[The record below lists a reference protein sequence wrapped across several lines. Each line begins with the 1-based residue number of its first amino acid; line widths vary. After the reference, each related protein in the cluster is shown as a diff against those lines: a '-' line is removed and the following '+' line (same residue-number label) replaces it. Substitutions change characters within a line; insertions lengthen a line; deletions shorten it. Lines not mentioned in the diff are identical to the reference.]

1 MALFNKLDKPIF
13 LKEESEAKYY
23 ISKLQ
28 ELHSRAPEGL
38 KGRIEKELKI
48 ATLGELG
55 ENNIAFELKNSGIP
69 MYILHDICLE
79 TNELSAQIDYIVV
92 TRKVI
97 FIIECKNLIGNIEIN
112 SQGNFIRTYNFNGKF
127 IKEGIYSPITQNERH
142 LEVLKRIK
150 KESKSNFISKM
161 LFDKYFN
168 DNYKSLV
175 VLANPKTVLNSRY
188 AKKEIK
194 DKVIKA
200 DQLINY
206 IKEVNSKSDLM
217 SLSDKEMKEVADR
230 LLALHK
236 SNKLSFLKKYRELT
250 ELVDSYDNR
259 DSFEVKDISEIIINS
274 NEIIKENIIDS
285 VKDDIINNITSNSTG
300 WNNKSNKKDNKS
312 INTIRNNIDNKNNY
326 VSNDININT
335 TNIYINNGISNNSV
349 INSSSSIKNI
359 YNNANSFNEEK
370 LIKKLKEFRLQMS
383 RAENTKPYII
393 FSDKQMTN
401 LLEKMPKTKSELK
414 EVSGF
419 GEVKVEKYGEVI
431 LKILNE

>member
-13 LKEESEAKYY
+13 LKEESESKYY
-23 ISKLQ
+23 ISKLK

-38 KGRIEKELKI
+38 KGKIEKELKI
-48 ATLGELG
+48 ATLGEFG

-79 TNELSAQIDYIVV
+79 SEDLSAQIDYIVV

-112 SQGNFIRTYNFNGKF
+112 SQGNFIRTYNFNGRF

-150 KESKSNFISKM
+150 KESKSNFISKF

-168 DNYKSLV
+168 DNYKSIV

-194 DKVIKA
+194 DKVVKA
-200 DQLINY
+200 DQLISY
-206 IKEVNSKSDLM
+206 MKEVNAKSELM
-217 SLSDKEMKEVADR
+217 ALSDKEMKEIADR

-236 SNKLSFLKKYRELT
+236 SSKLSFLKKYRELI
-250 ELVDSYDNR
+250 ELVDNYDAKN
-259 DSFEVKDISEIIINS
+259 DVKTVFNNKEIINDSSINNAKS
-274 NEIIKENIIDS
+274 NIINEDKSS
-285 VKDDIINNITSNSTG
+285 VTNNIDKINNINNIYNTKNINVNINNTVINNSIGNKINNNSDIIN
-300 WNNKSNKKDNKS
+300 DNE
-312 INTIRNNIDNKNNY
+312 N
-326 VSNDININT
+326 
-335 TNIYINNGISNNSV
+335 
-349 INSSSSIKNI
+349 
-359 YNNANSFNEEK
+359 
-370 LIKKLKEFRLQMS
+370 LIKKLKEYRLQMS
-383 RAENTKPYII
+383 RAENTKPYFI
-393 FSDKQMTN
+393 FNDKQMTG

-419 GEVKVEKYGEVI
+419 GEVKVEKYGDVI
-431 LKILNE
+431 LKILNK

>member
-55 ENNIAFELKNSGIP
+55 ENNIAFEMKNSGIP

-112 SQGNFIRTYNFNGKF
+112 SQGNFIRTYSFNSKF

-168 DNYKSLV
+168 DNYKSIV

-194 DKVIKA
+194 EKVIKA

-259 DSFEVKDISEIIINS
+259 DNFEVKDISEIIINS

-285 VKDDIINNITSNSTG
+285 VKDDIINNSTSNSTG

-393 FSDKQMTN
+393 FNDKQMTN

-419 GEVKVEKYGEVI
+419 GEVKVEKYGDVI
-431 LKILNE
+431 LKILNK

>member
-1 MALFNKLDKPIF
+1 M
-13 LKEESEAKYY
+13 
-23 ISKLQ
+23 
-28 ELHSRAPEGL
+28 
-38 KGRIEKELKI
+38 KI

-112 SQGNFIRTYNFNGKF
+112 SQGNFIRTYSFNGKF

-217 SLSDKEMKEVADR
+217 SLSDKEMKEIADM

-236 SNKLSFLKKYRELT
+236 SSKLSFLKKYRELI
-250 ELVDSYDNR
+250 ELVDNYDDKN
-259 DSFEVKDISEIIINS
+259 DVKTVFNNKEIINDSSINNAKS
-274 NEIIKENIIDS
+274 NIINEDKSS
-285 VKDDIINNITSNSTG
+285 VTNNIDKSNNINNIYNTKNININVNINNTVINNSTGNKINNNSDIIN
-300 WNNKSNKKDNKS
+300 DNE
-312 INTIRNNIDNKNNY
+312 N
-326 VSNDININT
+326 
-335 TNIYINNGISNNSV
+335 
-349 INSSSSIKNI
+349 
-359 YNNANSFNEEK
+359 
-370 LIKKLKEFRLQMS
+370 LIKKLKEYRLQMS
-383 RAENTKPYII
+383 RVENTKSYII

-419 GEVKVEKYGEVI
+419 GEVKVEKYGDVI

>member
-1 MALFNKLDKPIF
+1 
-13 LKEESEAKYY
+13 
-23 ISKLQ
+23 
-28 ELHSRAPEGL
+28 
-38 KGRIEKELKI
+38 
-48 ATLGELG
+48 
-55 ENNIAFELKNSGIP
+55 SGIP

-112 SQGNFIRTYNFNGKF
+112 SQGNFIRTYNFNGKL

-168 DNYKSLV
+168 DNYKSIV

-250 ELVDSYDNR
+250 ELVDSYDYKN
-259 DSFEVKDISEIIINS
+259 DVKTVFNNKEIINEDKSSVTNNIDKSNNIN
-274 NEIIKENIIDS
+274 NIYNTKNININVNINNTVINNS
-285 VKDDIINNITSNSTG
+285 TGNKINNNSDIIN
-300 WNNKSNKKDNKS
+300 DNE
-312 INTIRNNIDNKNNY
+312 N
-326 VSNDININT
+326 
-335 TNIYINNGISNNSV
+335 
-349 INSSSSIKNI
+349 
-359 YNNANSFNEEK
+359 
-370 LIKKLKEFRLQMS
+370 LIKKLKEYRLQMS
-383 RAENTKPYII
+383 RVENTKPYII

>member
-55 ENNIAFELKNSGIP
+55 ENNIAFEMKNSGIP

-112 SQGNFIRTYNFNGKF
+112 SQGNFIRTYSFNSKF

-142 LEVLKRIK
+142 FEVLKRIK

-168 DNYKSLV
+168 DNYKSIV

-194 DKVIKA
+194 EKVIKA

-259 DSFEVKDISEIIINS
+259 DNFEVKDISEIIINS

-285 VKDDIINNITSNSTG
+285 VKDDIINNSTSNSTG

-393 FSDKQMTN
+393 FNDKQMTN

-419 GEVKVEKYGEVI
+419 GEVKVEKYGDVI
-431 LKILNE
+431 LKILNK

>member
-1 MALFNKLDKPIF
+1 
-13 LKEESEAKYY
+13 
-23 ISKLQ
+23 
-28 ELHSRAPEGL
+28 
-38 KGRIEKELKI
+38 
-48 ATLGELG
+48 
-55 ENNIAFELKNSGIP
+55 

-112 SQGNFIRTYNFNGKF
+112 SQGNFIRTYNFNGKL

-150 KESKSNFISKM
+150 KESKSNFISKF

-168 DNYKSLV
+168 DNYKSIV

-259 DSFEVKDISEIIINS
+259 DNFEVKDISEIIINS

-285 VKDDIINNITSNSTG
+285 VKDDIINNSTSNSTG

-383 RAENTKPYII
+383 RVENTKPYII

>member
-28 ELHSRAPEGL
+28 ELHSRAPEGI

-48 ATLGELG
+48 ATLGEFG
-55 ENNIAFELKNSGIP
+55 EKNIAFELENSGIP
-69 MYILHDICLE
+69 MYILHDIYLE
-79 TNELSAQIDYIVV
+79 SDDLSAQIDYIVV

-112 SQGNFIRTYNFNGKF
+112 SQGNFIRTYNFNGKL

-217 SLSDKEMKEVADR
+217 SLSDKEMKEIADM

-236 SNKLSFLKKYRELT
+236 SSKLSFLKKYRELI
-250 ELVDSYDNR
+250 ELVDNYDDKN
-259 DSFEVKDISEIIINS
+259 DVKTVFNNKEIINDSSINNAKS
-274 NEIIKENIIDS
+274 NIINEDKSS
-285 VKDDIINNITSNSTG
+285 VTNNIDKSNNINNIYNTKNININVNINNTVINNSTGNKINNNSDIIN
-300 WNNKSNKKDNKS
+300 DNE
-312 INTIRNNIDNKNNY
+312 N
-326 VSNDININT
+326 
-335 TNIYINNGISNNSV
+335 
-349 INSSSSIKNI
+349 
-359 YNNANSFNEEK
+359 
-370 LIKKLKEFRLQMS
+370 LIKKLKEYRLQMS
-383 RAENTKPYII
+383 RVENTKPYII

-401 LLEKMPKTKSELK
+401 LLE
-414 EVSGF
+414 
-419 GEVKVEKYGEVI
+419 
-431 LKILNE
+431 

>member
-28 ELHSRAPEGL
+28 ELHSRAPEGI
-38 KGRIEKELKI
+38 KSKIEKEFKI

-79 TNELSAQIDYIVV
+79 SEDLSAQIDYIVV

-112 SQGNFIRTYNFNGKF
+112 SQGNFIRTYNLNGKF

-150 KESKSNFISKM
+150 KESKSNFISKL

-168 DNYKSLV
+168 DNYKSII

-217 SLSDKEMKEVADR
+217 TLSDKEMKEIADR

-236 SNKLSFLKKYRELT
+236 PSKLSFLKKYRQLI
-250 ELVDSYDNR
+250 ELVNDYNDKENDKTILKDN
-259 DSFEVKDISEIIINS
+259 INNTEKN
-274 NEIIKENIIDS
+274 NEISIKNEKSDTVNKHKNYIKYNIYKS
-285 VKDDIINNITSNSTG
+285 NNTSN
-300 WNNKSNKKDNKS
+300 
-312 INTIRNNIDNKNNY
+312 
-326 VSNDININT
+326 ININV
-335 TNIYINNGISNNSV
+335 NIGNNSFINNSTSNKINNNSD
-349 INSSSSIKNI
+349 IIF
-359 YNNANSFNEEK
+359 NNES

-383 RAENTKPYII
+383 KAENTKPYII
-393 FSDKQMTN
+393 FSDKQMFN
-401 LLEKMPKTKSELK
+401 LLERMPKTKLELK
-414 EVSGF
+414 DVSGF
-419 GEVKVEKYGEVI
+419 GEVKIEKYGDII
-431 LKILNE
+431 LKIINE

>member
-28 ELHSRAPEGL
+28 ELHSRAPEGI

-48 ATLGELG
+48 ATLGEFG
-55 ENNIAFELKNSGIP
+55 EKNIAFELKNSGIP

-112 SQGNFIRTYNFNGKF
+112 SQGNFIRTYNFNGKL

-206 IKEVNSKSDLM
+206 IKEVNSKYDLM
-217 SLSDKEMKEVADR
+217 SLSDKEMKEIADR

-236 SNKLSFLKKYRELT
+236 SSKLSFLKKYRELI
-250 ELVDSYDNR
+250 ELVDNYDYKN
-259 DSFEVKDISEIIINS
+259 DVKTVFNNKEIINEDKSSVTNNIDKSNNIN
-274 NEIIKENIIDS
+274 NIYNTKNINVNINNTVINNS
-285 VKDDIINNITSNSTG
+285 IGNKINNSDIIN
-300 WNNKSNKKDNKS
+300 DNE
-312 INTIRNNIDNKNNY
+312 N
-326 VSNDININT
+326 
-335 TNIYINNGISNNSV
+335 
-349 INSSSSIKNI
+349 
-359 YNNANSFNEEK
+359 
-370 LIKKLKEFRLQMS
+370 LIKKLKEYRLQMS

-419 GEVKVEKYGEVI
+419 GEVKVEKYGDVI

>member
-217 SLSDKEMKEVADR
+217 SLSDKEMKEIADR

-236 SNKLSFLKKYRELT
+236 SSKLSFLKKYRELI
-250 ELVDSYDNR
+250 ELVDNYDDKN
-259 DSFEVKDISEIIINS
+259 DVKTVFNNKEIINDSSITNAKS
-274 NEIIKENIIDS
+274 NIINEDKSS
-285 VKDDIINNITSNSTG
+285 VTNNIDKSNNINNIYNTKNININVNINNTVINNSTGNKINNNSDIIN
-300 WNNKSNKKDNKS
+300 DNE
-312 INTIRNNIDNKNNY
+312 N
-326 VSNDININT
+326 
-335 TNIYINNGISNNSV
+335 
-349 INSSSSIKNI
+349 
-359 YNNANSFNEEK
+359 

-419 GEVKVEKYGEVI
+419 GEVKVEKYGDVI
-431 LKILNE
+431 LKILNK

>member
-23 ISKLQ
+23 ISKLK
-28 ELHSRAPEGL
+28 ELHSRAPEHL
-38 KGRIEKELKI
+38 KGKIEKELKI
-48 ATLGELG
+48 ATLGEFG
-55 ENNIAFELKNSGIP
+55 EKNIAFELKNSGMP

-79 TNELSAQIDYIVV
+79 TSDLSAQVDYIVV

-112 SQGNFIRTYNFNGKF
+112 SQGNFIRTYNLNGKF

-168 DNYKSLV
+168 DNYKSIV

-200 DQLINY
+200 DQLISY

-217 SLSDKEMKEVADR
+217 SLSDKDMKEIADR

-236 SNKLSFLKKYRELT
+236 SNKLSFLKKYRELV
-250 ELVDSYDNR
+250 ELVDNYKDNAKTE
-259 DSFEVKDISEIIINS
+259 FNNKEIINDDS
-274 NEIIKENIIDS
+274 IDNGKS
-285 VKDDIINNITSNSTG
+285 NNI
-300 WNNKSNKKDNKS
+300 NKDKS
-312 INTIRNNIDNKNNY
+312 YTTNNIYNSKNTN
-326 VSNDININT
+326 NININV
-335 TNIYINNGISNNSV
+335 NINNTVVNNSTSDKISNNIEI
-349 INSSSSIKNI
+349 IN
-359 YNNANSFNEEK
+359 YNEK
-370 LIKKLKEFRLQMS
+370 LIKKLKEFRLQIS
-383 RAENTKPYII
+383 KAENMKPYFI
-393 FSDKQMTN
+393 FNDKQMHC
-401 LLEKMPKTKSELK
+401 LIERMPKTKLELK

-419 GEVKVEKYGEVI
+419 GEVKVEKYGEDI
-431 LKILNE
+431 LRILND

>member
-1 MALFNKLDKPIF
+1 M
-13 LKEESEAKYY
+13 
-23 ISKLQ
+23 
-28 ELHSRAPEGL
+28 
-38 KGRIEKELKI
+38 KI

-55 ENNIAFELKNSGIP
+55 ENNIAFEMKNSGIP

-112 SQGNFIRTYNFNGKF
+112 SQGNFIRTYSFNGKF

-217 SLSDKEMKEVADR
+217 SLSDKEMKEIADR

-236 SNKLSFLKKYRELT
+236 SSKLSFLKKYRELI
-250 ELVDSYDNR
+250 ELVDNYDYKN
-259 DSFEVKDISEIIINS
+259 DVKTVFNNKEIINDSSINNAKS
-274 NEIIKENIIDS
+274 NIINEDKSS
-285 VKDDIINNITSNSTG
+285 VTNNIDKINNINNIYNTKNINVNINNTVINNSIGNKINNNSDIIN
-300 WNNKSNKKDNKS
+300 DNE
-312 INTIRNNIDNKNNY
+312 N
-326 VSNDININT
+326 
-335 TNIYINNGISNNSV
+335 
-349 INSSSSIKNI
+349 
-359 YNNANSFNEEK
+359 
-370 LIKKLKEFRLQMS
+370 LIKKLKEYRLQMS
-383 RAENTKPYII
+383 RAENTKPYFI
-393 FSDKQMTN
+393 FNDKQMTG

-419 GEVKVEKYGEVI
+419 GEVKVEKYGDVI
-431 LKILNE
+431 LKILNK

>member
-1 MALFNKLDKPIF
+1 MF

-28 ELHSRAPEGL
+28 ELHSRAPEGI

-48 ATLGELG
+48 ATLGEFG
-55 ENNIAFELKNSGIP
+55 EKNIAFELKNSGIP

-112 SQGNFIRTYNFNGKF
+112 SQGNFIRTYNFNGKL

-175 VLANPKTVLNSRY
+175 VLANPKTVLNSRN

-217 SLSDKEMKEVADR
+217 SLSDKEMKEIADM

-236 SNKLSFLKKYRELT
+236 SSKLSFLKKYRELI
-250 ELVDSYDNR
+250 ELVDNYDDKN
-259 DSFEVKDISEIIINS
+259 DVKTVFNNKEIINDSSINKAKS
-274 NEIIKENIIDS
+274 NIINEDKSS
-285 VKDDIINNITSNSTG
+285 VTNNIDKSNNINNIYNTKNININVNINNTVINNSTGNKINNNSDIIN
-300 WNNKSNKKDNKS
+300 DNE
-312 INTIRNNIDNKNNY
+312 N
-326 VSNDININT
+326 
-335 TNIYINNGISNNSV
+335 
-349 INSSSSIKNI
+349 
-359 YNNANSFNEEK
+359 
-370 LIKKLKEFRLQMS
+370 LIKKLKEYRLQMS
-383 RAENTKPYII
+383 RVENTKPYII

-419 GEVKVEKYGEVI
+419 GEVKVEKYGDVI

>member
-69 MYILHDICLE
+69 MYILHDIGLE

-97 FIIECKNLIGNIEIN
+97 FVIECKNLIGNIEIN
-112 SQGNFIRTYNFNGKF
+112 SQGNFIRTYSFNGKF

-217 SLSDKEMKEVADR
+217 SLSDKEMKEIADR

-236 SNKLSFLKKYRELT
+236 SSKLSFLKKYRELI
-250 ELVDSYDNR
+250 ELVDNYDDKN
-259 DSFEVKDISEIIINS
+259 DVKTVFNNKEIINDSSITNAKS
-274 NEIIKENIIDS
+274 NIINEDKSS
-285 VKDDIINNITSNSTG
+285 VTNNIDKSNNINNIYNTKNININVNINNTVINNSTGNKINNNSDIIN
-300 WNNKSNKKDNKS
+300 DNE
-312 INTIRNNIDNKNNY
+312 N
-326 VSNDININT
+326 
-335 TNIYINNGISNNSV
+335 
-349 INSSSSIKNI
+349 
-359 YNNANSFNEEK
+359 

-419 GEVKVEKYGEVI
+419 GEVKVEKYGDVI

>member
-69 MYILHDICLE
+69 MYILHDIGLE

-112 SQGNFIRTYNFNGKF
+112 SQGNFIRTYSFNGKF

-217 SLSDKEMKEVADR
+217 SLSDKEMKEIADR

-236 SNKLSFLKKYRELT
+236 SSKLSFLKKYRELI
-250 ELVDSYDNR
+250 ELVDNYDDKN
-259 DSFEVKDISEIIINS
+259 DVKTVFNNKEIINDSSITNAKS
-274 NEIIKENIIDS
+274 NIINEDKSS
-285 VKDDIINNITSNSTG
+285 VTNNIDKSNNINNIYNTKNININVNINNTVINNSTGNKINNNSDIIN
-300 WNNKSNKKDNKS
+300 DNE
-312 INTIRNNIDNKNNY
+312 N
-326 VSNDININT
+326 
-335 TNIYINNGISNNSV
+335 
-349 INSSSSIKNI
+349 
-359 YNNANSFNEEK
+359 
-370 LIKKLKEFRLQMS
+370 LIKKLKEYRLQMS
-383 RAENTKPYII
+383 RVENTKPYII

-419 GEVKVEKYGEVI
+419 GEVKVEKYGDVI

>member
-69 MYILHDICLE
+69 MYILHDIGLE

-112 SQGNFIRTYNFNGKF
+112 SQGNFIRTYSFNGKF

-217 SLSDKEMKEVADR
+217 SLSDKEMKEIADR

-236 SNKLSFLKKYRELT
+236 SSKLSFLKKYRELI
-250 ELVDSYDNR
+250 ELVDNYDDKN
-259 DSFEVKDISEIIINS
+259 DVKTVFNNKEIINDSSITNAKS
-274 NEIIKENIIDS
+274 NIINEDKSS
-285 VKDDIINNITSNSTG
+285 VTNNIDKSNNINNIYNTKNININVNINNTVINNSTGNKINNNSDIIN
-300 WNNKSNKKDNKS
+300 DNE
-312 INTIRNNIDNKNNY
+312 N
-326 VSNDININT
+326 
-335 TNIYINNGISNNSV
+335 
-349 INSSSSIKNI
+349 
-359 YNNANSFNEEK
+359 

-419 GEVKVEKYGEVI
+419 GEVKVEKYGDVI

>member
-28 ELHSRAPEGL
+28 ELHSRAPEGI

-48 ATLGELG
+48 ATLGEFG
-55 ENNIAFELKNSGIP
+55 EKNIAFELENSGIP
-69 MYILHDICLE
+69 MYILHDIYLE
-79 TNELSAQIDYIVV
+79 SDDLSAQIDYIVV

-112 SQGNFIRTYNFNGKF
+112 SQGNFIRTYNFNGKL

-217 SLSDKEMKEVADR
+217 SLSDKEMKEIADM

-236 SNKLSFLKKYRELT
+236 SSKLSFLKKYRELI
-250 ELVDSYDNR
+250 ELVDNYDDKN
-259 DSFEVKDISEIIINS
+259 DVKTVFNNKEIINDSSINNAKS
-274 NEIIKENIIDS
+274 NIINEDKSS
-285 VKDDIINNITSNSTG
+285 VTNNIDKSNNINNIYNTKNININVNINNTVINNSTGNKINNNSDIIN
-300 WNNKSNKKDNKS
+300 DNE
-312 INTIRNNIDNKNNY
+312 N
-326 VSNDININT
+326 
-335 TNIYINNGISNNSV
+335 
-349 INSSSSIKNI
+349 
-359 YNNANSFNEEK
+359 
-370 LIKKLKEFRLQMS
+370 LIKKLKEYRLQMS
-383 RAENTKPYII
+383 RVENTKPYII

-419 GEVKVEKYGEVI
+419 GEVKVEKYGDVI

>member
-217 SLSDKEMKEVADR
+217 SLSDKEMKEIADR

-236 SNKLSFLKKYRELT
+236 SSKLSFLKKYRELI
-250 ELVDSYDNR
+250 ELVDNYDDKN
-259 DSFEVKDISEIIINS
+259 DVKTVFNNKEIINDSSITNAKS
-274 NEIIKENIIDS
+274 NIINEDKSS
-285 VKDDIINNITSNSTG
+285 VTNNIDKSNNINNIYNTKNININVNINNTVINNSTGNKINNNSDIIN
-300 WNNKSNKKDNKS
+300 DNE
-312 INTIRNNIDNKNNY
+312 N
-326 VSNDININT
+326 
-335 TNIYINNGISNNSV
+335 
-349 INSSSSIKNI
+349 
-359 YNNANSFNEEK
+359 
-370 LIKKLKEFRLQMS
+370 LIKKLKEYRLQMS

-419 GEVKVEKYGEVI
+419 GEVKVEKYGDVI

>member
-69 MYILHDICLE
+69 MYILHDIGLE

-97 FIIECKNLIGNIEIN
+97 FIIECKNLIGKIEIN
-112 SQGNFIRTYNFNGKF
+112 SQGNFIRTYSFNGKF

-217 SLSDKEMKEVADR
+217 SLSDKEMKEIADR

-236 SNKLSFLKKYRELT
+236 SSKLSFLKKYRELI
-250 ELVDSYDNR
+250 ELVDNYDDKN
-259 DSFEVKDISEIIINS
+259 DVKTVFNNKEIINDSSITNAKS
-274 NEIIKENIIDS
+274 NIINEDKSS
-285 VKDDIINNITSNSTG
+285 VTNNIDKSNNINNIYNTKNININVNINNTVINNSTGNKINNNSDIIN
-300 WNNKSNKKDNKS
+300 DNE
-312 INTIRNNIDNKNNY
+312 N
-326 VSNDININT
+326 
-335 TNIYINNGISNNSV
+335 
-349 INSSSSIKNI
+349 
-359 YNNANSFNEEK
+359 

-419 GEVKVEKYGEVI
+419 GEVKVEKYGDVI

>member
-69 MYILHDICLE
+69 MYILHDIGLE

-112 SQGNFIRTYNFNGKF
+112 SQGNFIRTYSFNGKF

-194 DKVIKA
+194 DNVIKA

-206 IKEVNSKSDLM
+206 IKEVNSKSDLI
-217 SLSDKEMKEVADR
+217 SLSDKEMKEIADR

-236 SNKLSFLKKYRELT
+236 SSKLSFLKKYSELI
-250 ELVDSYDNR
+250 ELVDNYD
-259 DSFEVKDISEIIINS
+259 VKNDVKTVFNNKEIINDSSINNAKS
-274 NEIIKENIIDS
+274 NIINEDKSS
-285 VKDDIINNITSNSTG
+285 VTNNIDKSNNINNIYNTKNININVNINNTVINNSIGNKINNNSDIIN
-300 WNNKSNKKDNKS
+300 DNE
-312 INTIRNNIDNKNNY
+312 N
-326 VSNDININT
+326 
-335 TNIYINNGISNNSV
+335 
-349 INSSSSIKNI
+349 
-359 YNNANSFNEEK
+359 
-370 LIKKLKEFRLQMS
+370 LIKKLKEYRLQMS

-419 GEVKVEKYGEVI
+419 GEVKVEKYGDVI

>member
-13 LKEESEAKYY
+13 LKEESEAKHY
-23 ISKLQ
+23 ISKLK
-28 ELHSRAPEGL
+28 ELHSRAPEGV

-55 ENNIAFELKNSGIP
+55 EDNIAFELKNSGIP

-79 TNELSAQIDYIVV
+79 TNDLSAQIDYIVV

-97 FIIECKNLIGNIEIN
+97 FIIECKNLVGNIEIN

-217 SLSDKEMKEVADR
+217 SLSDKEMKEIADR

-236 SNKLSFLKKYRELT
+236 SSKLSFLKKYRELV
-250 ELVDSYDNR
+250 ELIDNH
-259 DSFEVKDISEIIINS
+259 DDKDNAKTVFNNKEIINDSSINNDKS
-274 NEIIKENIIDS
+274 NIINEDKS
-285 VKDDIINNITSNSTG
+285 SATNNIDKSNNINNIYNTKNININVNINNTVINNSTGNKINNNSDIIN
-300 WNNKSNKKDNKS
+300 DNE
-312 INTIRNNIDNKNNY
+312 N
-326 VSNDININT
+326 
-335 TNIYINNGISNNSV
+335 
-349 INSSSSIKNI
+349 
-359 YNNANSFNEEK
+359 
-370 LIKKLKEFRLQMS
+370 LIKKLKEYRLQMS
-383 RAENTKPYII
+383 RAENTKPYFI
-393 FSDKQMTN
+393 FNDKQMTG

-419 GEVKVEKYGEVI
+419 GEVKVEKYGDVI

>member
-69 MYILHDICLE
+69 MYILHDIYLE
-79 TNELSAQIDYIVV
+79 SDDLSAQIDYIVV

-112 SQGNFIRTYNFNGKF
+112 SQGNFIRTYNFNGKL

-217 SLSDKEMKEVADR
+217 SLSDKEMKEIADM

-236 SNKLSFLKKYRELT
+236 SSKLSFLKKYRELI
-250 ELVDSYDNR
+250 ELVDNYDDKN
-259 DSFEVKDISEIIINS
+259 DVKTVFNNKEIINDSSINNAKS
-274 NEIIKENIIDS
+274 NIINEDKSS
-285 VKDDIINNITSNSTG
+285 VTNNIDKSNNINNIYNTKNININVNINNTVINNSTGNKINNNSDIIN
-300 WNNKSNKKDNKS
+300 DNE
-312 INTIRNNIDNKNNY
+312 N
-326 VSNDININT
+326 
-335 TNIYINNGISNNSV
+335 
-349 INSSSSIKNI
+349 
-359 YNNANSFNEEK
+359 
-370 LIKKLKEFRLQMS
+370 LIKKLKEYRLQMS
-383 RAENTKPYII
+383 RVENTKPYII

-419 GEVKVEKYGEVI
+419 GEVKVEKYGDVI

>member
-28 ELHSRAPEGL
+28 ELHSRAPEGI

-48 ATLGELG
+48 ATLGEFG
-55 ENNIAFELKNSGIP
+55 EKNIAFELKNSGIP

-112 SQGNFIRTYNFNGKF
+112 SQGNFIRTYNFNGKL

-168 DNYKSLV
+168 DNYKSIV

-259 DSFEVKDISEIIINS
+259 DNFEVKDISEIIINS

-285 VKDDIINNITSNSTG
+285 VKDDIINNSTSNSTG

>member
-1 MALFNKLDKPIF
+1 MNYQRLQECITFEVFYERYKMALFNKLDKPIF

-112 SQGNFIRTYNFNGKF
+112 SQGNFIRTYSFNGKF

-217 SLSDKEMKEVADR
+217 SLSDKEMKEIADR

-236 SNKLSFLKKYRELT
+236 SSKLSFLKKYRELI
-250 ELVDSYDNR
+250 ELVDNYDAKN
-259 DSFEVKDISEIIINS
+259 DVKTVFNNKEIINDSSINNAKS
-274 NEIIKENIIDS
+274 NIINEDKSS
-285 VKDDIINNITSNSTG
+285 VTNNIDKINNINNIYNTKNINVNINNTVINNSIGNKINNNSDIIN
-300 WNNKSNKKDNKS
+300 DNE
-312 INTIRNNIDNKNNY
+312 N
-326 VSNDININT
+326 
-335 TNIYINNGISNNSV
+335 
-349 INSSSSIKNI
+349 
-359 YNNANSFNEEK
+359 
-370 LIKKLKEFRLQMS
+370 LIKKLKEYRLQMS
-383 RAENTKPYII
+383 RAENTKPYFI
-393 FSDKQMTN
+393 FNDKQMTG

-419 GEVKVEKYGEVI
+419 GEVKVEKYGDVI

>member
-1 MALFNKLDKPIF
+1 MNFYEKYKVALFNKLDKPIF

-28 ELHSRAPEGL
+28 ELHSRAPEGI

-48 ATLGELG
+48 ATLGEFG
-55 ENNIAFELKNSGIP
+55 EKNIAFELKNSGIP

-112 SQGNFIRTYNFNGKF
+112 SQGNFIRTYNFNGKL

-175 VLANPKTVLNSRY
+175 VLANPKTVLNSRN

-217 SLSDKEMKEVADR
+217 SLSDKEMKEIADM

-236 SNKLSFLKKYRELT
+236 SSKLSFLKKYRELI
-250 ELVDSYDNR
+250 ELVDNYDDKN
-259 DSFEVKDISEIIINS
+259 DVKTVFNNKEIINDSSINKAKS
-274 NEIIKENIIDS
+274 NIINEDKSS
-285 VKDDIINNITSNSTG
+285 VTNNIDKSNNINNIYNTKNININVNINNTVINNSTGNKINNNSDIIN
-300 WNNKSNKKDNKS
+300 DNE
-312 INTIRNNIDNKNNY
+312 N
-326 VSNDININT
+326 
-335 TNIYINNGISNNSV
+335 
-349 INSSSSIKNI
+349 
-359 YNNANSFNEEK
+359 
-370 LIKKLKEFRLQMS
+370 LIKKLKEYRLQMS
-383 RAENTKPYII
+383 RVENTKPYII

-419 GEVKVEKYGEVI
+419 GEVKVEKYGDVI

>member
-69 MYILHDICLE
+69 MYILHDIGLE

-112 SQGNFIRTYNFNGKF
+112 SQGNFIRTYSFNGKF

-194 DKVIKA
+194 DNVIKA

-206 IKEVNSKSDLM
+206 IKEVNSKSDLI
-217 SLSDKEMKEVADR
+217 SLSDKEMKEIADR

-236 SNKLSFLKKYRELT
+236 SSKLSFLKKYRELI
-250 ELVDSYDNR
+250 ELVDNYD
-259 DSFEVKDISEIIINS
+259 VKNDVKTVFNNKEIINDSSINNAKS
-274 NEIIKENIIDS
+274 NIINEDKSS
-285 VKDDIINNITSNSTG
+285 VTNNIDKSNNINNIYNTKNININVNINNTVINNSIGNKINNNSDIIN
-300 WNNKSNKKDNKS
+300 DNE
-312 INTIRNNIDNKNNY
+312 N
-326 VSNDININT
+326 
-335 TNIYINNGISNNSV
+335 
-349 INSSSSIKNI
+349 
-359 YNNANSFNEEK
+359 
-370 LIKKLKEFRLQMS
+370 LIKKLKEYRLQMS

-419 GEVKVEKYGEVI
+419 GEVKVEKYGDVI

>member
-188 AKKEIK
+188 AKKKIK

-217 SLSDKEMKEVADR
+217 SLSDKEMKEIADR

-236 SNKLSFLKKYRELT
+236 SSKLSFLKKYRELI
-250 ELVDSYDNR
+250 ELVDNYDDKN
-259 DSFEVKDISEIIINS
+259 DVKTVFNNKEIINDSSITNAKS
-274 NEIIKENIIDS
+274 NIINEDKSS
-285 VKDDIINNITSNSTG
+285 VTNNIDKSNNINNIYNTKNININVNINNTVINNSTGNKINNNSDIIN
-300 WNNKSNKKDNKS
+300 DNE
-312 INTIRNNIDNKNNY
+312 N
-326 VSNDININT
+326 
-335 TNIYINNGISNNSV
+335 
-349 INSSSSIKNI
+349 
-359 YNNANSFNEEK
+359 
-370 LIKKLKEFRLQMS
+370 LIKKLKEYRLQMS

-419 GEVKVEKYGEVI
+419 GEVKVEKYGDVI

>member
-69 MYILHDICLE
+69 MYILHDIGLE

-112 SQGNFIRTYNFNGKF
+112 SQGNFIRTYSFNGKF

-206 IKEVNSKSDLM
+206 IKEVNSKYDLM
-217 SLSDKEMKEVADR
+217 SLSDKEMKEIADR

-236 SNKLSFLKKYRELT
+236 SSKLSFLKKYRELI
-250 ELVDSYDNR
+250 ELVDNYD
-259 DSFEVKDISEIIINS
+259 VKTVFNNKEIINDSSINNAKS
-274 NEIIKENIIDS
+274 NIINEDKSS
-285 VKDDIINNITSNSTG
+285 VTNNIDKSNNINNTVINNSTGNKINNNSDIIN
-300 WNNKSNKKDNKS
+300 DNE
-312 INTIRNNIDNKNNY
+312 N
-326 VSNDININT
+326 
-335 TNIYINNGISNNSV
+335 
-349 INSSSSIKNI
+349 
-359 YNNANSFNEEK
+359 
-370 LIKKLKEFRLQMS
+370 LIKKLKEYRLQMS
-383 RAENTKPYII
+383 RAENTKPYFI
-393 FSDKQMTN
+393 FNDKQMTG

-419 GEVKVEKYGEVI
+419 GEVKVEKYGDVI

>member
-69 MYILHDICLE
+69 MYILHDIGLE

-112 SQGNFIRTYNFNGKF
+112 SQGNFIRTYSFNGKF

-194 DKVIKA
+194 DNVIKA

-206 IKEVNSKSDLM
+206 IKEVNSKSDLI
-217 SLSDKEMKEVADR
+217 SLSDKEMEEIADR

-236 SNKLSFLKKYRELT
+236 SSKLSFLKKYRELI
-250 ELVDSYDNR
+250 ELVDNYD
-259 DSFEVKDISEIIINS
+259 VKNDVKTVFNNKEIINDSSINNAKS
-274 NEIIKENIIDS
+274 NIINEDKSS
-285 VKDDIINNITSNSTG
+285 VTNNIDKSNNINNIYNTKNININVNINNTVINNSIGNKINNNSDIIN
-300 WNNKSNKKDNKS
+300 DNE
-312 INTIRNNIDNKNNY
+312 N
-326 VSNDININT
+326 
-335 TNIYINNGISNNSV
+335 
-349 INSSSSIKNI
+349 
-359 YNNANSFNEEK
+359 
-370 LIKKLKEFRLQMS
+370 LIKKLKEYRLQMS

-419 GEVKVEKYGEVI
+419 GEVKVEKYGDVI

>member
-13 LKEESEAKYY
+13 LKEESEAKHY
-23 ISKLQ
+23 ISKLK
-28 ELHSRAPEGL
+28 ELHSRAPEGV

-48 ATLGELG
+48 VTLGELG

-79 TNELSAQIDYIVV
+79 TNDLSAQIDYIVV

-217 SLSDKEMKEVADR
+217 SLSDKEMKEIADR

-236 SNKLSFLKKYRELT
+236 SSKLSFLKKYRELV
-250 ELVDSYDNR
+250 ELIDNH
-259 DSFEVKDISEIIINS
+259 DDKDNAKTVFNNKEIINDSSINNDKS
-274 NEIIKENIIDS
+274 NIINEDKS
-285 VKDDIINNITSNSTG
+285 SATNNIDKSNNINNIYNTKNININVNINNTVINNSTGNKINNNSDIIN
-300 WNNKSNKKDNKS
+300 DNE
-312 INTIRNNIDNKNNY
+312 N
-326 VSNDININT
+326 
-335 TNIYINNGISNNSV
+335 
-349 INSSSSIKNI
+349 
-359 YNNANSFNEEK
+359 
-370 LIKKLKEFRLQMS
+370 LIKKLKEYRLQMS
-383 RAENTKPYII
+383 RAENTKPYFI
-393 FSDKQMTN
+393 FNDKQMTG

-419 GEVKVEKYGEVI
+419 GEVKVEKYGDVI

>member
-13 LKEESEAKYY
+13 LKEESEAKHY
-23 ISKLQ
+23 ISKLK
-28 ELHSRAPEGL
+28 ELHSRAPEGV

-55 ENNIAFELKNSGIP
+55 EDNIAFELKNSGIP

-217 SLSDKEMKEVADR
+217 SLSDKEMKEIADR

-236 SNKLSFLKKYRELT
+236 SSKLSFLKKYRELV
-250 ELVDSYDNR
+250 ELIDNH
-259 DSFEVKDISEIIINS
+259 DDKDNAKTVFNNKEIINDSSINNDKS
-274 NEIIKENIIDS
+274 NIINEDKS
-285 VKDDIINNITSNSTG
+285 SATNNIDKSNNINNIYNTKNININVNINNTIINNSTGNKINNNSDIIN
-300 WNNKSNKKDNKS
+300 DNE
-312 INTIRNNIDNKNNY
+312 N
-326 VSNDININT
+326 
-335 TNIYINNGISNNSV
+335 
-349 INSSSSIKNI
+349 
-359 YNNANSFNEEK
+359 
-370 LIKKLKEFRLQMS
+370 LIKKLKEYRLQMS
-383 RAENTKPYII
+383 RAENTKPYFI
-393 FSDKQMTN
+393 FNDKQMTG

-419 GEVKVEKYGEVI
+419 GEVKVEKYGDVI

>member
-38 KGRIEKELKI
+38 KRRIEKELKI

-55 ENNIAFELKNSGIP
+55 ENNIAFEMKNSGIP

-112 SQGNFIRTYNFNGKF
+112 FIRTYSFNGKF

-236 SNKLSFLKKYRELT
+236 SSKLSFLKKYRELI
-250 ELVDSYDNR
+250 ELVDNYDYKN
-259 DSFEVKDISEIIINS
+259 DVKTVFNNKEIINDSSINNAKS
-274 NEIIKENIIDS
+274 NIINEDKSS
-285 VKDDIINNITSNSTG
+285 VTNNIDKINNINNIYNTKNINVNINNTVINNSIGNKINNNSDIIN
-300 WNNKSNKKDNKS
+300 DNE
-312 INTIRNNIDNKNNY
+312 N
-326 VSNDININT
+326 
-335 TNIYINNGISNNSV
+335 
-349 INSSSSIKNI
+349 
-359 YNNANSFNEEK
+359 
-370 LIKKLKEFRLQMS
+370 LIKKLKEYRLQMS
-383 RAENTKPYII
+383 RAENTKPYFI
-393 FSDKQMTN
+393 FNDKQMTG

-419 GEVKVEKYGEVI
+419 GEVKVEKYGDVI
-431 LKILNE
+431 LKILNK